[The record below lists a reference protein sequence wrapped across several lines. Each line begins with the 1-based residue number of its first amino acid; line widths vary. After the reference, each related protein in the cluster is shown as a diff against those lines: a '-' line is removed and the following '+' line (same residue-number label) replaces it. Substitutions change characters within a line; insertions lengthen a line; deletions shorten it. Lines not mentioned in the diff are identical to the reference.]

1 MSSVPDIVAAPRRR
15 RRGRVAIIAGI
26 SLCALGAAVFVVAQR
41 TAWPKRFAVVE
52 EGQIYRSGQPYGR
65 AFERVI
71 DTHNIKTVLTFL
83 QFVPWD
89 EEQADER
96 RIVEERGLR
105 MIRIP
110 MPGNGM
116 GTFADLDAAADALA
130 DPANR
135 PVLAHCA
142 AGVQRTGA
150 ALAAYRMKRCGWTWE
165 EAMEESDR
173 YGWPVRAKPELAEH
187 LRRYYQTHVRAVETT
202 TVPAE

>member
-1 MSSVPDIVAAPRRR
+1 MTSVAPAMTARPRRV
-15 RRGRVAIIAGI
+15 RVAIIAAI
-26 SLCALGAAVFVVAQR
+26 SLCALGTAIFAVAQR
-41 TAWPKRFAVVE
+41 TYWPKRFAVVE
-52 EGQIYRSGQPYGR
+52 PGQIFRSGQPYGR
-65 AFERVI
+65 ALERVI

-83 QFVPWD
+83 HYVPWD
-89 EEQADER
+89 EEQSDER
-96 RIVEERGLR
+96 RILEERGLR

-135 PVLAHCA
+135 PILAHCA

-165 EAMEESDR
+165 QAMEESDR
-173 YGWPVRAKPELAEH
+173 SGWPVRAKPELAEH
-187 LRRYYQTHVRAVETT
+187 LRRYYQTHVRASGPTSA
-202 TVPAE
+202 PAA